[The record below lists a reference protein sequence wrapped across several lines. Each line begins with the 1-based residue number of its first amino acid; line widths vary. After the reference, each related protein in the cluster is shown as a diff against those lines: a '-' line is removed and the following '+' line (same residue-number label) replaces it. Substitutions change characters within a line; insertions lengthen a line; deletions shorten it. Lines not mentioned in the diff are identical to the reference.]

1 MRQIRLLLEAIEA
14 EIDTDVDEKAADVE
28 AMLGACAEALKD
40 AGLPIGQRL
49 GCGYYGCGYLGK
61 QNQVVKIALLDGAGE
76 KEMNLSLLIRD
87 GKVKSKHLPK
97 IDDVFTL
104 TGPCL
109 EGKTFYA
116 IQREDLSDMKIG
128 KTSVSIFKNLMK
140 NARLIFSDKI
150 SKEEFVKIMTDGA
163 KKGPSDADLELLDK
177 LYDAISDVAGQ
188 GIEIDDL
195 KYQNWAQRDDGT
207 LVIRDYGNNTAPSG
221 SGKPTPVSV
230 ETPKD
235 ALGER
240 GRSKLSASDVSAA
253 YYQDEFQKTRNALQ
267 KDVEALV
274 AKKGDKLPPA
284 DDVKAVRKL
293 LEPLVENQVTRTE
306 PLEGAEIE
314 FQDSEVTKDAVYY
327 SWLVSGN
334 VEASRQL
341 DVDDFDEATFRA
353 SGTITIGL
361 DKDWADVGVEADFD
375 RGSIDMG
382 DHGPDDY

>member
-1 MRQIRLLLEAIEA
+1 MRSVRQLLE
-14 EIDTDVDEKAADVE
+14 
-28 AMLGACAEALKD
+28 
-40 AGLPIGQRL
+40 Q
-49 GCGYYGCGYLGK
+49 
-61 QNQVVKIALLDGAGE
+61 
-76 KEMNLSLLIRD
+76 
-87 GKVKSKHLPK
+87 
-97 IDDVFTL
+97 
-104 TGPCL
+104 
-109 EGKTFYA
+109 
-116 IQREDLSDMKIG
+116 
-128 KTSVSIFKNLMK
+128 
-140 NARLIFSDKI
+140 
-150 SKEEFVKIMTDGA
+150 
-163 KKGPSDADLELLDK
+163 
-177 LYDAISDVAGQ
+177 
-188 GIEIDDL
+188 
-195 KYQNWAQRDDGT
+195 
-207 LVIRDYGNNTAPSG
+207 
-221 SGKPTPVSV
+221 
-230 ETPKD
+230 
-235 ALGER
+235 
-240 GRSKLSASDVSAA
+240 LSAAIGEGRRRGLSAHDVSAA